1 MTKRFQVGDAFKH
14 VRTCDPYRPIF
25 YAAASGDFNPI
36 HIDHEI
42 GVQAGLGG
50 VILQGLCT
58 MAWAVEAVTVYLG
71 DPGKIRK
78 VRVRFSR
85 PVALEDVITYE
96 GKVVGL
102 ENGRL
107 VAEVSAKNQRGED
120 VLKGALVEA
129 EVS

>member
-1 MTKRFQVGDAFKH
+1 MQVGQVHSEHITITPKMVEEFAQ
-14 VRTCDPYRPIF
+14 V
-25 YAAASGDFNPI
+25 SGDFNPI